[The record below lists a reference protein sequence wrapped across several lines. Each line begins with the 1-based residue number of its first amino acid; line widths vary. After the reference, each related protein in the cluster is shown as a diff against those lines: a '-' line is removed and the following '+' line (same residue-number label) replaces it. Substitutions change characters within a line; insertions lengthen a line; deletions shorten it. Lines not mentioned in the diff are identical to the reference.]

1 MKLSSSYY
9 LALLTL
15 FKPTQS
21 QDTIRND
28 ATIQQDTVNAV
39 DGQQEMI
46 EYLKDVSPQEV
57 SVQCLQNQMCVSIE
71 KKFLAEKEITTFYD
85 KLELRN
91 ITDKCGNTFIN
102 SNYWVVLDKCRRNH
116 FPPKKRCPGAQKP
129 RCPDAQMPKCP
140 DA

>member
-102 SNYWVVLDKCRRNH
+102 SNYWVVLD
-116 FPPKKRCPGAQKP
+116 
-129 RCPDAQMPKCP
+129 
-140 DA
+140 